1 MSIDLPLS
9 DAPRVSVII
18 PSSTRIDLLRACLR
32 SLTRFGPTSIPY
44 ETIVVATSE
53 VESQLRGSVTGIQ
66 LVSSPVNL
74 GMAGAG
80 NRGRALARGE
90 LLILLHDDAEIEA
103 GWMEALVETADAHPE
118 AGAIGGKALFPDG
131 RLQSEGA
138 ILWRTGQVSLTWVG
152 EALSFNRLRAV
163 DVCGTSS
170 LLVRAALW
178 DLVGGLD
185 EQFYPVYYVEVDLGM
200 AIREHGFIVLYQP
213 NSCIRHHQGA
223 STNNYDFKLFVFH
236 RNRLLLV
243 KKWGAAL
250 DNQEPFE
257 SDSPAAVERALARAE
272 IFAEQCRRRGNVIA
286 KNLGPPKSFDAAEQ
300 YSRHVEKSRELQKA
314 YAAYRTRRRRRA
326 FARQVACSLMGT
338 KLYERARRMLG
349 HIIPQYF
356 P

>member
-1 MSIDLPLS
+1 MFHRLLASAPLQS
-9 DAPRVSVII
+9 R
-18 PSSTRIDLLRACLR
+18 TRL
-32 SLTRFGPTSIPY
+32 SLW
-44 ETIVVATSE
+44 ATSE

-66 LVSSPVNL
+66 LVSSPVNF

-90 LLILLHDDAEIEA
+90 LLILLHDDVEIEA

-213 NSCIRHHQGA
+213 N
-223 STNNYDFKLFVFH
+223 YVFVIT
-236 RNRLLLV
+236 R
-243 KKWGAAL
+243 
-250 DNQEPFE
+250 
-257 SDSPAAVERALARAE
+257 ARAPIITTSNFSSFIE
-272 IFAEQCRRRGNVIA
+272 IDFCSSRSGARRWTIRS
-286 KNLGPPKSFDAAEQ
+286 P
-300 YSRHVEKSRELQKA
+300 SRAIRRPLLNAPWRELKSSPNN
-314 YAAYRTRRRRRA
+314 AAA
-326 FARQVACSLMGT
+326 GAMSSP
-338 KLYERARRMLG
+338 K
-349 HIIPQYF
+349 I
-356 P
+356 

>member
-32 SLTRFGPTSIPY
+32 SLARFGPTSIPY

-66 LVSSPVNL
+66 LVSSRVNL

-250 DNQEPFE
+250 NNQEPFE

-286 KNLGPPKSFDAAEQ
+286 KNLGSPKSFDAAEQ
-300 YSRHVEKSRELQKA
+300 YYRHVEKSRELQQA

-349 HIIPQYF
+349 HIIPQNF

>member
-1 MSIDLPLS
+1 
-9 DAPRVSVII
+9 
-18 PSSTRIDLLRACLR
+18 
-32 SLTRFGPTSIPY
+32 
-44 ETIVVATSE
+44 
-53 VESQLRGSVTGIQ
+53 
-66 LVSSPVNL
+66 
-74 GMAGAG
+74 MAGAG

-90 LLILLHDDAEIEA
+90 LLILLHDDVEIEA

-257 SDSPAAVERALARAE
+257 RDSPAAVERALARAE

-286 KNLGPPKSFDAAEQ
+286 KNLGSPKSFDAAEQ
-300 YSRHVEKSRELQKA
+300 YSRHVEKSRELQQA

-349 HIIPQYF
+349 HIIPQNF

>member
-32 SLTRFGPTSIPY
+32 SLARFGPTSIPY

-90 LLILLHDDAEIEA
+90 LLILLHDDVEIEA

-286 KNLGPPKSFDAAEQ
+286 KNLGSPKSFDAAEQ
-300 YSRHVEKSRELQKA
+300 YSRHVEKSRELQQA

-349 HIIPQYF
+349 HIIPQNF